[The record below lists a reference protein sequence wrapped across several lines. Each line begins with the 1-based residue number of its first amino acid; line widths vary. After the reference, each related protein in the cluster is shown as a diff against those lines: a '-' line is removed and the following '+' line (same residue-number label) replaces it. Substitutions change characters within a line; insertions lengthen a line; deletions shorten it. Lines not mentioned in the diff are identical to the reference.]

1 MWKFII
7 ILSIFFG
14 LKLLVLVLKIHL
26 ISILKDEEQQ
36 SYRRYV
42 GNKEMTMMAIISRA
56 TGIDRMSS
64 VPVNVI

>member
-7 ILSIFFG
+7 ILSISFG
-14 LKLLVLVLKIHL
+14 LKLLLLVLKIHL

-42 GNKEMTMMAIISRA
+42 GNKEMTMMAIISRE